1 LIKTGQNLITQNVQ
15 PDDKAA
21 AVDVRYDRLKWLTS
35 NETSRYIARG
45 RGIDR
50 RQALSSL

>member
-1 LIKTGQNLITQNVQ
+1 
-15 PDDKAA
+15 
-21 AVDVRYDRLKWLTS
+21 VRYDRLKWLTS

-50 RQALSSL
+50 RQDLSSLCGPEELWCP